1 MNGFLNLLKP
11 PGMTSHDVVQV
22 ARRTLRTK
30 AIGHTGTLDPA
41 AAGVLV
47 LTVGYA
53 TRLGEYVADAVK
65 GYRAEI
71 ALGVT
76 TDSGDVE
83 GAVTARASAA
93 DVTEERVRAALGDLT
108 GTVTMRP
115 PVHSAVRVNGERL
128 YKLARAG
135 EAVEAPERVVE
146 VYALELLEF
155 VPCTDTALVRVD
167 VTCSKGTYIRSLA
180 TMLGEKLGCG
190 AHLSMLIRTRVG
202 AMRIDEAVTL
212 EELAADPARPL
223 LTAQQAIPDL
233 PRVMV
238 SEPQREALVHGQA
251 VQAVELAQGP
261 VLVYDEAGELVC
273 LGESSGELIQPHK
286 VFQKSQH

>member
-1 MNGFLNLLKP
+1 
-11 PGMTSHDVVQV
+11 MTSHDVVQV
-22 ARRTLRTK
+22 ARRTLGTK
-30 AIGHTGTLDPA
+30 SVGHTGTLDPA

-71 ALGVT
+71 TLGVT

-83 GAVTARASAA
+83 GVVTARGSTAGM
-93 DVTEERVRAALGDLT
+93 TEAQVRAALSGLT
-108 GTVTMRP
+108 GSVTMRP
-115 PVHSAVRVNGERL
+115 PAHSAVRVNGQRL

-155 VPCTDTALVRVD
+155 VACADTALVRVD

-180 TMLGEKLGCG
+180 MMLGEKLGCG
-190 AHLSMLIRTRVG
+190 AHLSILIRTRVG
-202 AMRIDEAVTL
+202 AMHIDEAVTL
-212 EELAADPARPL
+212 EELAADPAGHL
-223 LTAQQAIPDL
+223 LTAAQAIPDL
-233 PRVMV
+233 QRVTV
-238 SEPQREALVHGQA
+238 SETQREALIHGQA
-251 VQAVELAQGP
+251 VERGGLAQGA
-261 VLVYDEAGELVC
+261 VLVYDEAGDLVC
-273 LGESSGELIQPHK
+273 LGEVLGELVKPHK
-286 VFQKSQH
+286 VFQRVQP